1 MKTVRQIQVEY
12 LEALTDNGTVEID
25 EATELLSQEFNIQIE
40 EAVEIVKEWNK
51 PKEVF
56 GGTKM
61 KTWIMKDGTEIAIE
75 DMTNGHIVSSIE
87 MLKRNAFK
95 LKLKHELQSL
105 ANLGSWGN
113 DKAEE
118 EFNKLLEMSDEDY
131 IKINENYIDLTE
143 ELERRIK

>member
-1 MKTVRQIQVEY
+1 
-12 LEALTDNGTVEID
+12 
-25 EATELLSQEFNIQIE
+25 
-40 EAVEIVKEWNK
+40 
-51 PKEVF
+51 
-56 GGTKM
+56 M

-75 DMTNGHIVSSIE
+75 DMTTGHIVNSIE

-95 LKLKHELQSL
+95 LKLKHELQAL
-105 ANLGSWGN
+105 ANLRSWGN
-113 DKAEE
+113 DIAEE

>member
-1 MKTVRQIQVEY
+1 
-12 LEALTDNGTVEID
+12 
-25 EATELLSQEFNIQIE
+25 
-40 EAVEIVKEWNK
+40 
-51 PKEVF
+51 
-56 GGTKM
+56 M

-75 DMTNGHIVSSIE
+75 DMTTGHIVNSIE

-95 LKLKHELQSL
+95 LKLKDELQAL
-105 ANLGSWGN
+105 ANSRRWCN
-113 DKAEE
+113 DIAEE

>member
-1 MKTVRQIQVEY
+1 
-12 LEALTDNGTVEID
+12 
-25 EATELLSQEFNIQIE
+25 
-40 EAVEIVKEWNK
+40 
-51 PKEVF
+51 
-56 GGTKM
+56 M

-75 DMTNGHIVSSIE
+75 DMTTGHIVNSIE

-95 LKLKHELQSL
+95 LKLKHELQAI
-105 ANLGSWGN
+105 ANLRSWGN
-113 DKAEE
+113 DIAEE